1 MPKGLWKVPP
11 RNLKIFTFWGESKT
25 LTEPHSWFKTSNG
38 HENFF
43 GKPFGCFLHGPKNF
57 RPPRT
62 PNPHFRRPK
71 FLNPRKMWKY
81 QDFTQ
86 NGRKFQVCHL
96 GVNTHSRPFSVIFPK
111 TNDSGEKFFL
121 KIFFVH
127 PPLFRTPGSQ
137 NGENPDFRPKID
149 FGRNF
154 GVPENGS
161 SGCGVAENFSART
174 KKLQMRPQKNF
185 HGANIILG
193 CWSLLRVKKHW
204 FSTKNRRFPNF
215 VWSKMCLWGAPRTPK
230 FFFELQIFSSVS
242 KNFFGS
248 LTQF

>member
-1 MPKGLWKVPP
+1 M
-11 RNLKIFTFWGESKT
+11 
-25 LTEPHSWFKTSNG
+25 
-38 HENFF
+38 FF
-43 GKPFGCFLHGPKNF
+43 ARAEKF

-111 TNDSGEKFFL
+111 TNDSGEKFFW
-121 KIFFVH
+121 KFFFVH

-174 KKLQMRPQKNF
+174 KKLQMRPQTISMVPTSF
-185 HGANIILG
+185 
-193 CWSLLRVKKHW
+193 
-204 FSTKNRRFPNF
+204 
-215 VWSKMCLWGAPRTPK
+215 WGAGASLEWKNTDFRPK
-230 FFFELQIFSSVS
+230 IADLRISCGRKCAFGVHPAPQ
-242 KNFFGS
+242 NFFSNYKFSQVSPKIFLG
-248 LTQF
+248 L